1 MEQTLDELK
10 ILSDEER
17 SDLVQEIV
25 DLLRKKGKKR
35 NTDLYDWLDESYGF
49 DMDTC
54 SMFFNYEKYSF
65 DSITRLYI
73 QEKFGRPEHV
83 ELLREKDVTG
93 YTAHYLVS
101 KERGLESIGL
111 ETFTINST
119 EDNKITGAGSKN
131 SYSIRPIPDKERE
144 NFDVLLLYIKDR
156 LESAPEPKDK

>member
-1 MEQTLDELK
+1 MEQDIAELK
-10 ILSDEER
+10 ILSHEER

-49 DMDTC
+49 EMDTC

-73 QEKFGRPEHV
+73 QEKFGRPSHF

-93 YTAHYLVS
+93 YTADYLVS

-111 ETFTINST
+111 ETFTIALT
-119 EDNKITGAGSKN
+119 EGNKIEGVGSTN
-131 SYSIRPIPDKERE
+131 SYHINPIPDKERE
-144 NFDVLLLYIKDR
+144 SFDVLLHYIKDR
-156 LESAPEPKDK
+156 LEAAPDPKER